1 MTQLSQYQRIFI
13 LASIATLLL
22 STTALP
28 MQGTSVRRVRFPR
41 GRTTAVLRGSIVN
54 DEMNQYILG
63 ARAGQ
68 KMAVHIT
75 SPRNRAK
82 FDVYLRG
89 DRSVLA
95 NSAAEDTTDWEG
107 ELPES
112 GDYVI
117 SVYSV
122 GGNARYTLEVTIR

>member
-1 MTQLSQYQRIFI
+1 VKRFYQNQRMLI
-13 LASIATLLL
+13 LASVAVLFLA
-22 STTALP
+22 TTALP
-28 MQGTSVRRVRFPR
+28 MQSTSVRRVRLPR

-54 DEMNQYILG
+54 DGMNQYLLG

-68 KMAVHIT
+68 KMTVHVT

-82 FDVYLRG
+82 FDIYLRG
-89 DRSVLA
+89 DRSALA
-95 NSAAEDTTDWEG
+95 NSGAEDTTDWEG

>member
-1 MTQLSQYQRIFI
+1 MTRFPRKIRVLVLMAIMLF
-13 LASIATLLL
+13 A
-22 STTALP
+22 TTALP

-41 GRTTAVLRGSIVN
+41 GRTTVVLRGSIVN
-54 DEMNQYILG
+54 DGMNQYLLG

-68 KMAVHIT
+68 TMSVHIT

-82 FDVYLRG
+82 FDVYPRN
-89 DRSVLA
+89 DRSALV
-95 NSAAEDTTDWEG
+95 NSGAEDTADWEG

-117 SVYSV
+117 SAYSE
-122 GGNARYTLEVTIR
+122 GGNTSYTLEVTIR